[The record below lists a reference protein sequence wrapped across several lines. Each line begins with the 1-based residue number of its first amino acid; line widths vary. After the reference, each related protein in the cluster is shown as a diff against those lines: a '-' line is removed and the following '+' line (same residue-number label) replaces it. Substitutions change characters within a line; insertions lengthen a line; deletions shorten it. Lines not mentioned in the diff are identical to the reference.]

1 MNSFSKDVKYNRK
14 VVGFIGGVEMKALRL
29 NNLTKIYN
37 KKTVAIKDISLEI
50 EEGKIIGYLG
60 PNGSGKTTT
69 INILS
74 TSIPQT
80 SGEAYIYDYKVGKDN
95 NEIRKIISVVP
106 QKTSVNWF
114 LTVYQNIEVFAS
126 ILNYSKKEGNE
137 LIHTL
142 LDRFDLKEYLNQPLD
157 DLSGG
162 QIKRVEL
169 VRALLY
175 KPKILFV
182 DEPTIGL
189 DPIGVEM
196 LVSYFKKLSS
206 EGTTI
211 FLATNEISS
220 VEHIL
225 DEIVFIYRGRLISH
239 THYEDFLCKYGGI
252 RKVKIDYEGKLDDKI
267 INFLKAEN
275 KIKIKE
281 LNPLQFE
288 ISSSYADL
296 LLPQIQ
302 KMLINSNCLIKD
314 VQIDK
319 PGLREAFINLA
330 NKKGNACSEE
340 LLL

>member
-1 MNSFSKDVKYNRK
+1 VHFSLP
-14 VVGFIGGVEMKALRL
+14 F
-29 NNLTKIYN
+29 
-37 KKTVAIKDISLEI
+37 
-50 EEGKIIGYLG
+50 
-60 PNGSGKTTT
+60 PGKTTT

-252 RKVKIDYEGKLDDKI
+252 RKVKIDYKGKLDDKI
-267 INFLKAEN
+267 INFLEAEN

-319 PGLREAFINLA
+319 PGLREAFINLV